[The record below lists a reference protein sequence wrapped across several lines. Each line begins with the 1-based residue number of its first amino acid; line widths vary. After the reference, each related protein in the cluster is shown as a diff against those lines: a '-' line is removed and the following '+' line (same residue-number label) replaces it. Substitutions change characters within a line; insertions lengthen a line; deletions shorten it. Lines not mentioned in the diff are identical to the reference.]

1 MIPQEFKEHL
11 KHREGFR
18 DEVYLDTLDKPTCGV
33 GHLLSPAEN
42 EQYNIGDTVPQDILD
57 EWLLQDSNKAWQAA
71 TAQIEE
77 IGITNTEFT
86 LALAAVNFQ
95 LGTRWTNKFP
105 SAYQAL
111 KDKDYNEAI
120 KQVSTGSGTDGQ
132 SKWKEQTPVRV
143 KDFVD
148 AIQALTNH

>member
-18 DEVYLDTLDKPTCGV
+18 DEVYLDTLGKPTCGV

-86 LALAAVNFQ
+86 LALASVNFQ
-95 LGTRWTNKFP
+95 LGTRWTNKF
-105 SAYQAL
+105 QQGL
-111 KDKDYNEAI
+111 VKMGN
-120 KQVSTGSGTDGQ
+120 QSGR
-132 SKWKEQTPVRV
+132 SKHQ
-143 KDFVD
+143 
-148 AIQALTNH
+148 

>member
-1 MIPQEFKEHL
+1 MIPQEFKEHI
-11 KHREGFR
+11 KQREGFR
-18 DEVYLDTLDKPTCGV
+18 DKVYLDTLDKPTCGV

-71 TAQIEE
+71 VAQAEE
-77 IGITNTEFT
+77 IEIESTEF
-86 LALAAVNFQ
+86 LVALASVNFQ
-95 LGTRWTNKFP
+95 LGTSWMNKFP

-111 KDKDYNEAI
+111 KDKDYEEAI
-120 KQVSTGSGTDGQ
+120 RQVSTGSGKDGQ

>member
-86 LALAAVNFQ
+86 LALASVNFQ

-111 KDKDYNEAI
+111 KAKDYNEAI
-120 KQVSTGSGTDGQ
+120 KQVSTGSGKDGQ

-143 KDFVD
+143 KDFVN
-148 AIQALTNH
+148 AIQVLTN

>member
-1 MIPQEFKEHL
+1 MIPQEFKEHI
-11 KHREGFR
+11 KDREGFR

-57 EWLLQDSNKAWQAA
+57 EWLLHDLNKAWQAA
-71 TAQIEE
+71 TAQAEE
-77 IGITNTEFT
+77 IGIESTEF
-86 LALAAVNFQ
+86 LVALASVNFQ

-111 KDKDYNEAI
+111 KAKDYNEAI

-143 KDFVD
+143 NDFVN
-148 AIQALTNH
+148 AIKALTN